1 MEQHRLPVA
10 ERSISCL
17 SHSGDSIMKLQVE
30 TRTTALGDP
39 EPTAFLLGPARI
51 DVIDIVDRWPA
62 PGYTYYKI
70 AGSDE
75 ATYILRYDEP
85 SEEWELTMFQS

>member
-1 MEQHRLPVA
+1 
-10 ERSISCL
+10 
-17 SHSGDSIMKLQVE
+17 MKLHVE
-30 TRTTALGDP
+30 TMTTQLGDP
-39 EPTAFLLGPARI
+39 EPTAFLLGQERI
-51 DVIDIVDRWPA
+51 EVLDVIDRWPS

-70 AGSDE
+70 SGSDQ